1 MALVDEFFC
10 ASAAAAAAA
19 TATAAAA
26 ATAANQSKLEKQT
39 LEAEL
44 D

>member
-10 ASAAAAAAA
+10 ASAAAAA